1 MINEQLSFEDYK
13 IKILKEHV
21 YVLQEQ
27 LNKSYIR
34 IKELIHELNLYK
46 TPPDYWDDSLSYS
59 RWYDKHHNNI

>member
-13 IKILKEHV
+13 IKILKENV

-46 TPPDYWDDSLSYS
+46 TPPDYWDDSLSYI
-59 RWYDKHHNNI
+59 RWYDKHHNDI

>member
-13 IKILKEHV
+13 IKILKENV
-21 YVLQEQ
+21 YVLQ

>member
-13 IKILKEHV
+13 IKILKENV